1 MKILS
6 INAVSDYLKFCL
18 FDIDSNSLLAKG
30 LFERIGMEGST
41 CSIMYSDEKFVQEV
55 DCASFDDVANIL
67 LDKLISLDIIKSSF
81 EINAVGHKVIH
92 GKDLFGN
99 GVLLGENVMEKLD
112 KLKDEFPMY
121 DNSSVIAI
129 KSFKRAMPDTMQAA
143 FFDTSFATDMEES
156 TYLYPVPYSWYS
168 EYGLRK
174 YGFHAISH
182 KYVSKEVGKIIGSDE
197 YKLISCRINDMTG
210 SISAIKNGKCVDNSM
225 GFTPLSGLIMSAKS
239 GDVDTSIIPYIMERE
254 GKNASEV
261 IDDLNNRSG
270 LFGMSEV
277 SDNINDIVRESN
289 SGNHKASVAIDKFI
303 RRIVDYIAQYYVL
316 LNGADI
322 ITFTSDV
329 LVNNFDI
336 LKEICNRLSC
346 LGVEIDSNISE
357 LSNYVEKISSKKS
370 KVLVYI
376 VPVDEE
382 TVIAKDTYNL
392 INR

>member
-6 INAVSDYLKFCL
+6 INAVNDYLRFCL

-41 CSIMYSDEKFVQEV
+41 CSIMYNDEKFVQEV
-55 DCASFDDVANIL
+55 ECASFDDVANIL

-92 GKDLFGN
+92 GKDLFDN
-99 GVLLGENVMEKLD
+99 GVLLGENVMEKLE

-121 DNSSVIAI
+121 NNSSVTAI

-143 FFDTSFATDMEES
+143 FFDTSFANDMEES

-182 KYVSKEVGKIIGSDE
+182 KCVSKEVGKIIGSDE

-225 GFTPLSGLIMSAKS
+225 GFTPLSGLIMSTKS

-289 SGNHKASVAIDKFI
+289 SGNHKASVALDKFI

-336 LKEICNRLSC
+336 LKRICNRLSC

-357 LSNYVEKISSKKS
+357 LSNSVEKISSKKS
-370 KVLVYI
+370 KVLVYVI
-376 VPVDEE
+376 PVDEE

>member
-6 INAVSDYLKFCL
+6 INAVNDYLKFCL

-41 CSIMYSDEKFVQEV
+41 CSIMYNDERFVQEIE
-55 DCASFDDVANIL
+55 CASFDDVANIL

-92 GKDLFGN
+92 GKDLFDN
-99 GVLLGENVMEKLD
+99 GVLLGENVMEKLE

-121 DNSSVIAI
+121 DNSSVSTI

-143 FFDTSFATDMEES
+143 FFDTSFAIDMEES

-182 KYVSKEVGKIIGSDE
+182 KYVSREVKKIMGTDD
-197 YKLISCRINDMTG
+197 YKLISCRINGLTG
-210 SISAIKNGKCVDNSM
+210 SISAIKNGKCIDNSM
-225 GFTPLSGLIMSAKS
+225 GFTPLSGLIMSTKS

-261 IDDLNNRSG
+261 IDDLNNKSG

-277 SDNINDIVRESN
+277 SDDINDIVRESK
-289 SGNHKASVAIDKFI
+289 SGNHKASVALDKFI

-316 LNGADI
+316 LDKANI

-329 LVNNFDI
+329 LTDNFEL
-336 LKEICNRLSC
+336 LKEICSRLSC
-346 LGVEIDSNISE
+346 LGVEVNSNISE
-357 LSNYVEKISSKKS
+357 LSGSIEKISSNKS
-370 KVLVYI
+370 KVLVYVI
-376 VPVDEE
+376 PVDEE
-382 TVIAKDTYNL
+382 VVIAKDTYNL

>member
-6 INAVSDYLKFCL
+6 INAVNDYLKFCL

-30 LFERIGMEGST
+30 LFERIGMEGSA
-41 CSIMYSDEKFVQEV
+41 CSIMYNDERFVQEI

-92 GKDLFGN
+92 GKDLFDN
-99 GVLLGENVMEKLD
+99 GVLLGENVMEKLE

-121 DNSSVIAI
+121 DNSSVSTI

-156 TYLYPVPYSWYS
+156 TYLYPVPYFWYS

-182 KYVSKEVGKIIGSDE
+182 NYVSKEVGKIIGSDE
-197 YKLISCRINDMTG
+197 YKLISCRINGMTG
-210 SISAIKNGKCVDNSM
+210 SISAIENGKCVDNSM
-225 GFTPLSGLIMSAKS
+225 GFTPLSGLIMSTKS

-329 LVNNFDI
+329 LVSNFDI

-357 LSNYVEKISSKKS
+357 LSNSVEKISSKKS
-370 KVLVYI
+370 KVLVY
-376 VPVDEE
+376 VVSVDEE

>member
-6 INAVSDYLKFCL
+6 INAVNDYLKFCL
-18 FDIDSNSLLAKG
+18 FDIDSNSVFAKG

-41 CSIMYSDEKFVQEV
+41 CSIIYKEDKFVQEIE
-55 DCASFDDVANIL
+55 CTSFLDVTNIL

-81 EINAVGHKVIH
+81 EISAIGHKVIH
-92 GKDLFGN
+92 GRDLFDN
-99 GVLLGENVMEKLD
+99 GVLLGENVMEKLEV
-112 KLKDEFPMY
+112 LKDEFPMY
-121 DNSSVIAI
+121 DGSSVSTI
-129 KSFKRAMPDTMQAA
+129 KAFKKVMPDTMQVA
-143 FFDTSFATDMEES
+143 FFDTSFASDMEES
-156 TYLYPVPYSWYS
+156 NYLYPVPYSWYS

-182 KYVSKEVGKIIGSDE
+182 KYVSKEVKKIVGSDE
-197 YKLISCRINDMTG
+197 YKLISCRINDATG

-225 GFTPLSGLIMSAKS
+225 GFTPLSGLIMSTKS

-261 IDDLNNRSG
+261 IDDLNNKSG
-270 LFGMSEV
+270 LFGMSEI

-289 SGNHKASVAIDKFI
+289 SSNHKASVAIDKFI

-316 LNGADI
+316 LNGVDI

-336 LKEICNRLSC
+336 LKDVCNRLSC
-346 LGVEIDSNISE
+346 LGVEIDSNIVE
-357 LSNYVEKISSKKS
+357 LGNSIEKISSKKS
-370 KVLVYI
+370 KVLVYV

>member
-1 MKILS
+1 
-6 INAVSDYLKFCL
+6 
-18 FDIDSNSLLAKG
+18 
-30 LFERIGMEGST
+30 MEGST
-41 CSIMYSDEKFVQEV
+41 CSIMYNDERFVQEI

-92 GKDLFGN
+92 GKDLFDN
-99 GVLLGENVMEKLD
+99 GVLLGENVMEKLE

-121 DNSSVIAI
+121 DNSSVSTI

-156 TYLYPVPYSWYS
+156 TYLYPVPYFWYS

-210 SISAIKNGKCVDNSM
+210 SISAIENGKCVDNSM
-225 GFTPLSGLIMSAKS
+225 GFTPLSGLIMSTKS

-270 LFGMSEV
+270 LFGISEV

-357 LSNYVEKISSKKS
+357 LSNSVEKISSKKS
-370 KVLVYI
+370 KVLVY
-376 VPVDEE
+376 VVSVDEE
-382 TVIAKDTYNL
+382 SVIA
-392 INR
+392 